1 VKLTRNGAPLQDDAE
16 VDVVMNNYRAG
27 GGGDYEMYRGK
38 PVVREI
44 QTDMAELVAEYI
56 QRHGTI
62 HASCDG
68 NWKVVKGSS

>member
-1 VKLTRNGAPLQDDAE
+1 
-16 VDVVMNNYRAG
+16 
-27 GGGDYEMYRGK
+27 MYRGK

-44 QTDMAELVAEYI
+44 QTDMTELVAEYI

-68 NWKVVKGSS
+68 AGKWSRDRPKVGVFWYNASIELKR